1 MAPKNGG
8 DRDTR
13 NPKPSACKADALP
26 LELYPHLVPALGIE
40 PSSEVFLGLPA
51 LGFLSFKDTY
61 YFGSRWFLMLPIT
74 ETKPLHRHVCFA
86 GITSKY
92 TIFTWKSIGKM
103 VDLVGNAPTSCDY
116 QSHALLLSYRSLEYT
131 TSRIARQ

>member
-8 DRDTR
+8 DKGNR
-13 NPKPSACKADALP
+13 NLKPSACKADALP

-61 YFGSRWFLMLPIT
+61 YFTSRWFLMLPIT

-92 TIFTWKSIGKM
+92 TISTYKSISKM
-103 VDLVGNAPTSCDY
+103 VDRARIELAIESY
-116 QSHALLLSYRSLEYT
+116 QDPVIHLT
-131 TSRIARQ
+131 IGQ